1 MTLRLKSLMRDHSR
15 KTVAVLITAS
25 FTTFTTAILDG
36 SPADEVKLPKANL
49 EVEAATVV
57 AEHPQVETLAKEFVA
72 QRLDLQASQLQ
83 LARVLHIAATRDK
96 AWVPEDAVWRTNVI
110 PVSWENATA
119 GNITERQWIRAAVE
133 RTWVKESAV
142 RFTGWNSANAS
153 SKGIRIRISDEG
165 PHCKHLGRFLN
176 GVRDG
181 MELNIDFRVWCH
193 NECTQDRRGS
203 IEKIA
208 VHEFGHALAFAH
220 EQNRPD
226 APEWCQKERQGS
238 DGDKKITVYDPESV
252 MNYCSVKWNNGGNL
266 SERDVQAVRFLYGQ
280 PVGPPA
286 PATTPSPPPT
296 PTVVPLAPA
305 SPSPP

>member
-1 MTLRLKSLMRDHSR
+1 MNLRSMFLRGNHSGW
-15 KTVAVLITAS
+15 AVGLLITAFLTLAS
-25 FTTFTTAILDG
+25 SVLLDG

-49 EVEAATVV
+49 EVEAAAVV
-57 AEHPQVETLAKEFVA
+57 AEHPQVETLAREFVA

-83 LARVLHIAATRDK
+83 LARFIHIAAIRDQ
-96 AWVPEDAVWRTNVI
+96 AWVPEDAVWPTNVI
-110 PVSWENATA
+110 PVSWENPTA
-119 GNITERQWIRAAVE
+119 GNLTERQWIRGAVE

-142 RFTGWNSANAS
+142 RFTGWNSASAD

-165 PHCKHLGRFLN
+165 PHCKHLGIFLN

-203 IEKIA
+203 IEQIA

-238 DGDKKITVYDPESV
+238 DGDKKITVYDPDSV
-252 MNYCSVKWNNGGNL
+252 MNYCSVKWNNGGKL

-280 PVGPPA
+280 PAGPPA

-296 PTVVPLAPA
+296 VVPLAPA